1 MPFYIKI
8 NGSDVTFQPVGTKY
22 FDARIKSSI
31 VNGPLT
37 TNADIKIKNGELIEG
52 KVNDKTGII
61 TWEFMQGISGSKS
74 VFFDYSID
82 AQYGI
87 PLYLE

>member
-1 MPFYIKI
+1 MGARQKSDIAWEIKI
-8 NGSDVTFQPVGTKY
+8 KNNGAAIIPVIITDQ
-22 FDARIKSSI
+22 F
-31 VNGPLT
+31 PLT

-61 TWEFMQGISGSKS
+61 TWEFIQGISGSKS

>member
-1 MPFYIKI
+1 MLKLVSKDRSLFSLWIFSKL
-8 NGSDVTFQPVGTKY
+8 FQLKP
-22 FDARIKSSI
+22 
-31 VNGPLT
+31 
-37 TNADIKIKNGELIEG
+37 KNGEFLEG